1 MQINEEINV
10 TVEKISNLGFG
21 IAHHNGMVIFIEN
34 ACPEDELKVKII
46 KVSKNYVTAEILEI
60 IKPSPHRVEPF
71 CAMQKVCGACQ
82 LQFIDYDYQ
91 LKLKKEIVEDTLHS
105 IGGFDFK
112 VNEPIASPMIKEYRC
127 KVQYPIGQTKVSK
140 RILAGYYKP
149 KSHEIVNIKHCP
161 IQPEICDKIINFI
174 REKAFE
180 LGITGYRE
188 NKHVGD
194 LRHVVIRS
202 SIATGKNLVV
212 LVINAKK
219 SFKKIENLANA
230 IYSNFK
236 EVSGVCLNF
245 NPNKSNVILTDNSEL
260 VVGKDF
266 VKERILDKTFRIGAN
281 TFFQVNPKSAENI
294 FAYVKDYI
302 KNNYPDSTVFD
313 VYAGVTTF
321 GITVS
326 DACKKVVSVESC
338 KEAVDLA
345 QETLKLN
352 EIQNVELHN
361 MDAEKFFEKELNT
374 KGRRFNLTIL
384 DPPRKGSTEK
394 TLENVL
400 KLTTDRIIYVSCN
413 PATLARDLKYLL
425 NKGAKIES
433 IQPFD
438 MFCHTYH
445 IENVAIIDV
454 TDVKK

>member
-10 TVEKISNLGFG
+10 KVEKISNLGFG
-21 IAHHNGMVIFIEN
+21 IAHHEGMVIFIEN
-34 ACPEDELKVKII
+34 ACPEDELKVKLT
-46 KVSKNYVTAEILEI
+46 KVSKNYANAEIVEI
-60 IKPSPHRVEPF
+60 SKPSSHRVEPF

-91 LKLKKEIVEDTLHS
+91 LQLKKEIVEDTLHS
-105 IGGFDFK
+105 IGGSDFEVK
-112 VNEPIASPMIKEYRC
+112 TPVASPQTKEYRC

-161 IQPEICDKIINFI
+161 IQPEICDKIIDFI
-174 REKAFE
+174 REKALE
-180 LGITGYRE
+180 LGVTGYRE
-188 NKHVGD
+188 GKHVGD

-202 SIATGKNLVV
+202 SVATGKNLVV

-219 SFKKIENLANA
+219 TFKKIEDLANA
-230 IYSNFK
+230 VYSNFK

-245 NPNKSNVILTDNSEL
+245 NPNKSNVILTDKSEL

-294 FAYVKDYI
+294 FAYVKDYV
-302 KNNYPDSTVFD
+302 KNNYPEATVFD
-313 VYAGVTTF
+313 AYAGVTTF

-326 DACKKVVSVESC
+326 DVCKKVVSVESC

-352 EIQNVELHN
+352 EITNVELHN

-374 KGRRFNLTIL
+374 KGRRFNITIL

-394 TLENVL
+394 TLDNVL
-400 KLTTDRIIYVSCN
+400 ELTKDKIIYVSCN

-425 NKGAKIES
+425 SKGAKIDS

>member
-71 CAMQKVCGACQ
+71 CVMQKVCGACQ
-82 LQFIDYDYQ
+82 LQFIDYNYQ

-112 VNEPIASPMIKEYRC
+112 VNEPIASPMTKEYRC

-212 LVINAKK
+212 LVVNAKK

-313 VYAGVTTF
+313 TYAGVTTF

>member
-112 VNEPIASPMIKEYRC
+112 VNEPIASPMTKEYRC

-161 IQPEICDKIINFI
+161 IQPEICDQIINFI

-202 SIATGKNLVV
+202 SIATSKNLVV
-212 LVINAKK
+212 LVVNAKK

-313 VYAGVTTF
+313 AYAGVTTF

>member
-71 CAMQKVCGACQ
+71 CVMQKVCGACQ
-82 LQFIDYDYQ
+82 LQFIDYNYQ

-212 LVINAKK
+212 LVVNAKK

-313 VYAGVTTF
+313 AYAGVTTF

-345 QETLKLN
+345 KETLKLN

>member
-34 ACPEDELKVKII
+34 ACPEDKLKVKII

-71 CAMQKVCGACQ
+71 CTMQKVCGACQ
-82 LQFIDYDYQ
+82 LQFIDYNYQ

-112 VNEPIASPMIKEYRC
+112 VNEPIASPMTKEYRC

-313 VYAGVTTF
+313 TYAGVTTF

-345 QETLKLN
+345 NETLKLN

-400 KLTTDRIIYVSCN
+400 KLTTNRIIYVSCN

>member
-82 LQFIDYDYQ
+82 LQFIDYNYQ

-161 IQPEICDKIINFI
+161 IQPEICDQIINFI

-302 KNNYPDSTVFD
+302 KNNHPDSTVFD
-313 VYAGVTTF
+313 AYAGVTTF

>member
-71 CAMQKVCGACQ
+71 CVMQKVCGACQ
-82 LQFIDYDYQ
+82 LQFIDYNYQ

-161 IQPEICDKIINFI
+161 IQPEICDQIINFI

-194 LRHVVIRS
+194 LRHIVIRS

-212 LVINAKK
+212 LVVNAKK

>member
-46 KVSKNYVTAEILEI
+46 KVSKNYVNAEILEI

-112 VNEPIASPMIKEYRC
+112 VNEPIASPMTKEYRC

-313 VYAGVTTF
+313 TYAGVTTF

-352 EIQNVELHN
+352 EVQNVELHN

>member
-71 CAMQKVCGACQ
+71 CVMQKVCGACQ
-82 LQFIDYDYQ
+82 LQFIDYNYQ
-91 LKLKKEIVEDTLHS
+91 LKLKKEIAEDTLHS

-112 VNEPIASPMIKEYRC
+112 VNEPIASPMTKEYRC

-212 LVINAKK
+212 LVVNAKK

-313 VYAGVTTF
+313 TYAGVTTF